1 MDWEQIGMD
10 ALALL
15 LPLVI
20 TAGAYYLRRFLV
32 AKIGAEQFYQAQTWA
47 WKAVLAAEQTI
58 ENNPAKFQYAVN
70 LVARVAKRRGISLP
84 YDEIQTL
91 VEACVRDQKARRL
104 IGGQLADEDKPR
116 G

>member
-32 AKIGAEQFYQAQTWA
+32 AKIGAEQFYQAQQWA
-47 WKAVLAAEQTI
+47 WSAVKSAEQTI
-58 ENNPAKFQYAVN
+58 QDNPAKFQYAVN
-70 LVARVAKRRGISLP
+70 LVARAAKRRGISLP
-84 YDEIQTL
+84 YDEIQAL
-91 VEACVRDQKARRL
+91 VEAAVKDMKPL
-104 IGGQLADEDKPR
+104 TFGGQLSDEDKPR